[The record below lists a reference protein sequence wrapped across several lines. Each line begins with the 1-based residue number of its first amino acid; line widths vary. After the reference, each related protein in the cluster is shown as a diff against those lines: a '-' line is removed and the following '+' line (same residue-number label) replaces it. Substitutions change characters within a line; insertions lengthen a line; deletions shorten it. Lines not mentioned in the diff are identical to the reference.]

1 MFKFIFGIIVG
12 FMIFKFDWIDD
23 MSNLIN
29 DYGVKEAIIE
39 KLQEDVD
46 INKLEN
52 GGEVSGIERGV
63 VSSPYLRLYGTFL

>member
-1 MFKFIFGIIVG
+1 MVG

-39 KLQEDVD
+39 KLQDD
-46 INKLEN
+46 IDIDNLEN
-52 GGEVSGIERGV
+52 GGESE
-63 VSSPYLRLYGTFL
+63 YE

>member
-1 MFKFIFGIIVG
+1 MFKFIFEIIVG

-39 KLQEDVD
+39 KLQDD
-46 INKLEN
+46 IDIDNLEN
-52 GGEVSGIERGV
+52 GGESE
-63 VSSPYLRLYGTFL
+63 YE

>member
-29 DYGVKEAIIE
+29 DLGVKEAIIE
-39 KLQEDVD
+39 KLPDD
-46 INKLEN
+46 IDIDNLEN
-52 GGEVSGIERGV
+52 GGESE
-63 VSSPYLRLYGTFL
+63 YE

>member
-12 FMIFKFDWIDD
+12 FMIFKFDLIDEWSD
-23 MSNLIN
+23 LIN
-29 DYGVKEAIIE
+29 NYGVKEAIIE

-52 GGEVSGIERGV
+52 GGESE
-63 VSSPYLRLYGTFL
+63 YE

>member
-12 FMIFKFDWIDD
+12 FMIFKFDRIDEWSD
-23 MSNLIN
+23 LIN

-46 INKLEN
+46 INNLEN
-52 GGEVSGIERGV
+52 GGESE
-63 VSSPYLRLYGTFL
+63 YE

>member
-1 MFKFIFGIIVG
+1 MFKFIFVIIVG

-29 DYGVKEAIIE
+29 DYGIKEAIIE

-46 INKLEN
+46 IDNLEN
-52 GGEVSGIERGV
+52 GGESE
-63 VSSPYLRLYGTFL
+63 YE

>member
-29 DYGVKEAIIE
+29 DWVLKRP
-39 KLQEDVD
+39 
-46 INKLEN
+46 
-52 GGEVSGIERGV
+52 S
-63 VSSPYLRLYGTFL
+63 

>member
-12 FMIFKFDWIDD
+12 FMIFMFDWIDD

-39 KLQEDVD
+39 KLQDD
-46 INKLEN
+46 IDIDNLEN
-52 GGEVSGIERGV
+52 GGESE
-63 VSSPYLRLYGTFL
+63 YE

>member
-29 DYGVKEAIIE
+29 DLGVKEAIIE
-39 KLQEDVD
+39 KLQEDID
-46 INKLEN
+46 IDNLDS
-52 GGEVSGIERGV
+52 GGEIE
-63 VSSPYLRLYGTFL
+63 

>member
-12 FMIFKFDWIDD
+12 FMIFKFDLIDEWSD
-23 MSNLIN
+23 LIN

-46 INKLEN
+46 IDNLEN
-52 GGEVSGIERGV
+52 GGESE
-63 VSSPYLRLYGTFL
+63 L

>member
-12 FMIFKFDWIDD
+12 FMIFKFDLIDEW
-23 MSNLIN
+23 SNLIN

-46 INKLEN
+46 IDNLDN
-52 GGEVSGIERGV
+52 GGESE
-63 VSSPYLRLYGTFL
+63 L

>member
-12 FMIFKFDWIDD
+12 FMIFKSDWIDD

-39 KLQEDVD
+39 KLQDD
-46 INKLEN
+46 IDIDNLEN
-52 GGEVSGIERGV
+52 GGESE
-63 VSSPYLRLYGTFL
+63 YE